1 VQGTEEEA
9 EETMEG
15 LEKAKGYIRHAV
27 KISLGLRRVP
37 ELLFYNDRST
47 KDEARIDQLLGRMKK
62 RKK

>member
-1 VQGTEEEA
+1 
-9 EETMEG
+9 MEG

-62 RKK
+62 RQK